1 MDTGLKGKTVVVTGA
16 AGAIGKEICAGFAAN
31 GSNVVGV
38 DIADLRETA
47 AYVESQADRTLWRA
61 YKIDQASIESVR
73 EGCRQIRHDFPKV
86 HALINNAALY
96 AGIKKSPMENLDL
109 EEWDLVM
116 KINVRGVYLM
126 IRELLP
132 ALKASQGKVVNFA
145 SGAALRGGLN
155 MLHYIASKGA
165 VLSMTRALSAELG
178 AYGIKVNT
186 VAPGHIDTPSS
197 QEINENYP
205 SLLRSIVQAQ
215 SIQDPMQ
222 AKDVVGAVLYLSSS
236 WSDSVTGQVCLVDRG
251 LIKY

>member
-31 GSNVVGV
+31 GSTVVGV
-38 DIADLRETA
+38 DIADLSETA
-47 AYVESQADRTLWRA
+47 EYVKSIGGNKLWRA
-61 YKIDQASIESVR
+61 YKMDQASLESVR
-73 EGCRQIRHDFPKV
+73 EGCRQIQDELSDIHT
-86 HALINNAALY
+86 LINNAAFY
-96 AGIKKSPMENLDL
+96 AGIKKGPMEDLDL

-132 ALKASQGKVVNFA
+132 ALKVSRGKVINFT
-145 SGAALRGGLN
+145 SGAALRGGPN
-155 MLHYIASKGA
+155 MLHYVASKGA

-178 AYGIKVNT
+178 VYGIKVNA

-197 QEINENYP
+197 QMINEEYA
-205 SLLRSIVQAQ
+205 SLLKSIVKAQ
-215 SIQDPMQ
+215 SIHEPMQ
-222 AKDVVGAVLYLSSS
+222 AKDVVGAVLYLASS